1 MSEKC
6 CLLWLHPADLC
17 QLLAAGQGELPAS
30 GEGWKRSNSP
40 PPPYHPKVPRSEIF
54 GSFRHGSA
62 MAVEQQTLGTSS
74 LLVDVTDTGHGIAN
88 PAADLAEADLVEADG
103 KQARLSRSSSLG
115 QDPDQIEVMIFYPP
129 CEYLCQMCISS
140 LTEMC

>member
-1 MSEKC
+1 
-6 CLLWLHPADLC
+6 
-17 QLLAAGQGELPAS
+17 
-30 GEGWKRSNSP
+30 
-40 PPPYHPKVPRSEIF
+40 
-54 GSFRHGSA
+54 

-115 QDPDQIEVMIFYPP
+115 QDPDQIEVMIFY
-129 CEYLCQMCISS
+129 
-140 LTEMC
+140 LTEMCWTIFFMYG

>member
-1 MSEKC
+1 
-6 CLLWLHPADLC
+6 
-17 QLLAAGQGELPAS
+17 
-30 GEGWKRSNSP
+30 
-40 PPPYHPKVPRSEIF
+40 
-54 GSFRHGSA
+54 

-115 QDPDQIEVMIFYPP
+115 QDPDQIEVILLMNIFIKSAEEKINLLRFPFTG
-129 CEYLCQMCISS
+129 IS
-140 LTEMC
+140 LTYFK

>member
-1 MSEKC
+1 
-6 CLLWLHPADLC
+6 
-17 QLLAAGQGELPAS
+17 
-30 GEGWKRSNSP
+30 
-40 PPPYHPKVPRSEIF
+40 
-54 GSFRHGSA
+54 

-115 QDPDQIEVMIFYPP
+115 QDPDQIEVTIFYPSHQ
-129 CEYLCQMCISS
+129 YLCQMSFFLS
-140 LTEMC
+140 LK

>member
-1 MSEKC
+1 
-6 CLLWLHPADLC
+6 
-17 QLLAAGQGELPAS
+17 
-30 GEGWKRSNSP
+30 
-40 PPPYHPKVPRSEIF
+40 
-54 GSFRHGSA
+54 

-115 QDPDQIEVMIFYPP
+115 QDPDQIEVMNSYPLH
-129 CEYLCQMCISS
+129 EYLCQIFLFFSH
-140 LTEMC
+140 